1 MTFKLPK
8 LPSFNLKLDSRI
20 IIGIAILALFVGST
34 LAFTM
39 EPLEPVGAAWEVGG
53 NLNHQRM
60 YSRTSDGWQYFYPDD
75 TDLAYGSYVT
85 NVDSQIKMDDGSRP
99 DGTAPPGRGPDG
111 VLYLEPTWTEAQ
123 CPDSSLY
130 LFGSSRID
138 THVDNLVPVGRDE
151 ETGKW
156 RKVEDGTLHK
166 YYTKTENATGITYG
180 FAHFVF
186 LQVVQAKTAGV
197 AGSILGKPVGTCQGL
212 PYWDWTGVAHGVNL
226 RIFVEVNL
234 QPWTIV
240 DGQICQV
247 NGSSYEI
254 NDPFMGV
261 MSVSVF
267 PNDAVSAS
275 LIDTSELPLEDGGVP
290 GIYAGTAPGSPT
302 GTGEDIDVYLGGVV
316 QPSKVPGGALP
327 MWIEN
332 VTTTVTKGVP
342 DEDDV
347 IGRSNST
354 VYRNIVYEVG
364 GEMEPGLAINANYWP
379 GDILVG
385 WHTWTPVQNLM
396 YYVVRIDV
404 VTSFGVTLI
413 AGDPDAATPWVG
425 YEPPPVDLTPMERF
439 WLNLGA
445 AGEFWFDNLQDLAE
459 SASFPLVMLA
469 IVVVCA
475 LIFYLILKLGL
486 IRRGMGG

>member
-1 MTFKLPK
+1 MSFKLPK

-20 IIGIAILALFVGST
+20 IIGIAILALFVGGT
-34 LAFTM
+34 LTFTM
-39 EPLEPVGAAWEVGG
+39 EPLVPVGAAWEVGG
-53 NLNHQRM
+53 NINHQRM

-75 TDLAYGSYVT
+75 TDLAYGSYIT
-85 NVDSQIKMDDGSRP
+85 SVDSQIKMDDGTRP
-99 DGTAPPGRGPDG
+99 NAVRKDWYDAH
-111 VLYLEPTWTEAQ
+111 V
-123 CPDSSLY
+123 PDSEMY
-130 LFGSSRID
+130 LFGSSQIN

-166 YYTKTENATGITYG
+166 YYTKTDNQSGIKYG

-197 AGSILGKPVGTCQGL
+197 AGEKMNEPVGTCQGL
-212 PYWDWTGVAHGVNL
+212 PYWDQDGVPHEVRV

-240 DGQICQV
+240 DGQICQLDG
-247 NGSSYEI
+247 NTYEI

-290 GIYAGTAPGSPT
+290 GVYAGTAPGSAT
-302 GTGEDIDVYLGGVV
+302 GIGEDIDLYWSGVV

-332 VTTTVTKGVP
+332 VTTTVTKGIP

-347 IGRSNST
+347 VSRSNST

-364 GEMEPGLAINANYWP
+364 GEMEPGLAVNANYWP

-385 WHTWTPVQNLM
+385 WETWTPVQNLM
-396 YYVVRIDV
+396 YYLVRIDV

-425 YEPPPVDLTPMERF
+425 YEPPPKDLTPMERF

-445 AGEFWFDNLQDLAE
+445 AGDWWAKTLQDLAE
-459 SASFPLVMLA
+459 ASSFPLMMLA
-469 IVVVCA
+469 IVLVVGF
-475 LIFYLILKLGL
+475 LLYLCLKSGV
-486 IRRGMGG
+486 IRRGAGG

>member
-1 MTFKLPK
+1 MSLKF
-8 LPSFNLKLDSRI
+8 PSLNLKPNSKI
-20 IIGIAILALFVGST
+20 IIGIAILAVFVGST

-39 EPLEPVGAAWEVGG
+39 EPLVPVGAAWEVGG

-60 YSRTSDGWQYFYPDD
+60 YSTTSDGWQYFYPDD
-75 TDLAYGSYVT
+75 TGLAYGSYVT

-99 DGTAPPGRGPDG
+99 AGWDED
-111 VLYLEPTWTEAQ
+111 Q
-123 CPDSSLY
+123 CPDDQLY
-130 LFGSSRID
+130 LFGSSQIN

-166 YYTKTENATGITYG
+166 YYTKNESGVMYG

-197 AGSILGKPVGTCQGL
+197 AGEITVGARSYPIGTCQGL
-212 PYWDWTGVAHGVNL
+212 PCWSTAGVPNNVPHGVNL
-226 RIFVEVNL
+226 RMFVAVNL
-234 QPWTIV
+234 QPWTII
-240 DGQICQV
+240 DGQIVQIAG
-247 NGSSYEI
+247 NSYEI

-261 MSVSVF
+261 MSASVF

-302 GTGEDIDVYLGGVV
+302 GTGEDIDIYLAGVV

-327 MWIEN
+327 MWVEN
-332 VTTTVTKGVP
+332 TTTTVTKGVP

-347 IGRSNST
+347 ISRSNST

-364 GEMEPGLAINANYWP
+364 GEMEPGLAINANYW
-379 GDILVG
+379 GDTLVG

-396 YYVVRIDV
+396 YYLVRIDV

-425 YEPPPVDLTPMERF
+425 YEPPPKDLTPMDRF
-439 WLNLGA
+439 LINLGA
-445 AGEFWFDNLQDLAE
+445 AGDWWAKTLQDLAE
-459 SASFPLVMLA
+459 SSSFPLTMLA
-469 IVVVCA
+469 IVLVVGFLC
-475 LIFYLILKLGL
+475 YLCLKSNILK
-486 IRRGMGG
+486 RGIPS

>member
-1 MTFKLPK
+1 MSLKLPK
-8 LPSFNLKLDSRI
+8 LPSFNLKLNSKI
-20 IIGIAILALFVGST
+20 IIGIAVLAIFIGGT

-39 EPLEPVGAAWEVGG
+39 EPLVPVGAAWEVGG
-53 NLNHQRM
+53 NINHIRM
-60 YSRTSDGWQYFYPDD
+60 YSTTSDGWQYFYPDD

-85 NVDSQIKMDDGSRP
+85 NVDSQIKMDDGTRP
-99 DGTAPPGRGPDG
+99 DGTAPNAYGPDG
-111 VLYLEPTWTEAQ
+111 VLYSEPDWTEAQ

-166 YYTKTENATGITYG
+166 YYTKNESGVIYG

-197 AGSILGKPVGTCQGL
+197 AGSILGWPIGTCQGL
-212 PYWDWTGVAHGVNL
+212 PYWDWTGVPHGVNL

-240 DGQICQV
+240 DGQICQLDG
-247 NGSSYEI
+247 NTYEI

-267 PNDAVSAS
+267 SNDAVSAS

-290 GIYAGTAPGSPT
+290 GVYAGTAPGSPT

-332 VTTTVTKGVP
+332 VTTTVTEGVP

-347 IGRSNST
+347 TSRSNST

-364 GEMEPGLAINANYWP
+364 GEMEPGLAINANYW
-379 GDILVG
+379 GADTLVG

-396 YYVVRIDV
+396 YYLVRIDV

-425 YEPPPVDLTPMERF
+425 YEPPPKDLTPMDRF
-439 WLNLGA
+439 LINLGA
-445 AGEFWFDNLQDLAE
+445 AGDWWAKTLQDLAE
-459 SASFPLVMLA
+459 SSSFPLMMLA
-469 IVVVCA
+469 IVLVVGF
-475 LIFYLILKLGL
+475 LSYLCLKSGIL
-486 IRRGMGG
+486 RRGAGG

>member
-1 MTFKLPK
+1 MKLSPKIILCIKVITLFIGGTF
-8 LPSFNLKLDSRI
+8 
-20 IIGIAILALFVGST
+20 AY
-34 LAFTM
+34 TM
-39 EPLEPVGAAWEVGG
+39 EPLGPNGASWEVGG
-53 NLNHQRM
+53 NVNHIQM
-60 YSRTSDGWQYFYPDD
+60 YSTTSDGWQSFYPDQ
-75 TDLAYGSYVT
+75 TGLAYGSYVT
-85 NVDSQIKMDDGSRP
+85 NVGSQIKMDDGTRP
-99 DGTAPPGRGPDG
+99 NAVRKDWYDAN
-111 VLYLEPTWTEAQ
+111 V
-123 CPDSSLY
+123 PDSEMY
-130 LFGSSRID
+130 LFGSTRID
-138 THVDNLVPVGRDE
+138 THVDNLIPVGRDE

-166 YYTKTENATGITYG
+166 YYTKNESGVMYG

-197 AGSILGKPVGTCQGL
+197 AGTKMDEPVGTCQGL
-212 PYWDWTGVAHGVNL
+212 PYWDQTGVAHGVNL
-226 RIFVEVNL
+226 RIFVAVNL

-240 DGQICQV
+240 DGQICQLEG
-247 NGSSYEI
+247 NTYEI

-290 GIYAGTAPGSPT
+290 GIYAGTAPGSPS
-302 GTGEDIDVYLGGVV
+302 GTGDDIDIYLAGVV

-332 VTTTVTKGVP
+332 TTATVTKGVP

-347 IGRSNST
+347 LSRSNST

-364 GEMEPGLAINANYWP
+364 GEMEPGLAINANYWL
-379 GDILVG
+379 DAVVG

-396 YYVVRIDV
+396 YYLVRIDV

-413 AGDPDAATPWVG
+413 AGDPDAATPWAG
-425 YEPPPVDLTPMERF
+425 YEPPPKDLTPMERF
-439 WLNLGA
+439 LINLGA
-445 AGEFWFDNLQDLAE
+445 AGDWWFGNLEDLAE
-459 SASFPLVMLA
+459 AGFGPLVMIA
-469 IVVVCA
+469 IVAVVA
-475 LIFYLILKLGL
+475 LVFYLLLKSGIL
-486 IRRGMGG
+486 RRGAGAGGLGG

>member
-1 MTFKLPK
+1 MSLKLPNLKLPK
-8 LPSFNLKLDSRI
+8 ISPKI
-20 IIGIAILALFVGST
+20 ILGLAVLTLFIGGTI
-34 LAFTM
+34 AFTTQ
-39 EPLEPVGAAWEVGG
+39 PLVPVGAAWEVGG
-53 NLNHQRM
+53 NINHQRM

-75 TDLAYGSYVT
+75 TDLAYGSYIT

-99 DGTAPPGRGPDG
+99 DGPPPPD
-111 VLYLEPTWTEAQ
+111 EPNWTEEM
-123 CPDSSLY
+123 CPDSELY
-130 LFGSSRID
+130 LFGSSRVN

-166 YYTKTENATGITYG
+166 YYTKNESGVIYG

-197 AGSILGKPVGTCQGL
+197 AGEIMNWPVGTCQGL
-212 PYWDWTGVAHGVNL
+212 PCFDLYGVPSNVPHEVNL
-226 RIFVEVNL
+226 RVFVEVNL

-290 GIYAGTAPGSPT
+290 GIYAGTAPGSAT
-302 GTGEDIDVYLGGVV
+302 GTGDDIDIYLAGVV

-332 VTTTVTKGVP
+332 VTTTVTKDVP

-347 IGRSNST
+347 VSRSNST

-364 GEMEPGLAINANYWP
+364 GEMEPGLAVNANYDVF
-379 GDILVG
+379 GNQIG

-396 YYVVRIDV
+396 YYLVRIDV

-425 YEPPPVDLTPMERF
+425 YEPPPKDLTPMERF
-439 WLNLGA
+439 WINLGA
-445 AGEFWFDNLQDLAE
+445 AGEFWAKTLQDLAE
-459 SASFPLVMLA
+459 SSSFPLMMLA
-469 IVVVCA
+469 IVLVVGFLC
-475 LIFYLILKLGL
+475 YLCLKLGVL
-486 IRRGMGG
+486 KRGISS

>member
-1 MTFKLPK
+1 MAREVWTIMIIKLPKFKLP
-8 LPSFNLKLDSRI
+8 NLSPRVI
-20 IIGIAILALFVGST
+20 VGIAILAVLVSSS
-34 LAFTM
+34 LAFTAQ
-39 EPLEPVGAAWEVGG
+39 PLIPVGAGWEVGG
-53 NLNHQRM
+53 NINHIRM
-60 YSRTSDGWQYFYPDD
+60 YSRTSDDWQHFYPDD
-75 TDLAYGSYVT
+75 TGLAYGSYVT
-85 NVDSQIKMDDGSRP
+85 SVDSQIKMDDGSRP
-99 DGTAPPGRGPDG
+99 AGWDED
-111 VLYLEPTWTEAQ
+111 Q
-123 CPDSSLY
+123 CPDSLLY

-166 YYTKTENATGITYG
+166 YYTKTESESGVIYG

-197 AGSILGKPVGTCQGL
+197 AGSILDKPVGTCQGL
-212 PYWDWTGVAHGVNL
+212 PCWDTHGEPNDVPHEVNV

-234 QPWTIV
+234 QPWSVV
-240 DGQICQV
+240 DGQIVQV

-261 MSVSVF
+261 MSASVF

-290 GIYAGTAPGSPT
+290 GVYAGTAPGSAT
-302 GTGEDIDVYLGGVV
+302 GTGDDIDIYLPGIV
-316 QPSKVPGGALP
+316 QPSKPPGGALP

-332 VTTTVTKGVP
+332 TTTTVIKGVP

-347 IGRSNST
+347 ISRSEST

-364 GEMEPGLAINANYWP
+364 GRMEPGLAINANYW
-379 GDILVG
+379 GETLVG

-396 YYVVRIDV
+396 YYIVRIDV

-413 AGDPDAATPWVG
+413 AGDPDAATAWVG
-425 YEPPPVDLTPMERF
+425 YEPPPEDLTPLDRF
-439 WLNLGA
+439 WINLGA
-445 AGEFWFDNLQDLAE
+445 AGDWWFGNLEDLAE
-459 SASFPLVMLA
+459 AGFGPLVMIA
-469 IVVVCA
+469 IVAVVA
-475 LIFYLILKLGL
+475 LAFYLLLKLGIL
-486 IRRGMGG
+486 RRGTGGAGF